1 MGCVTV
7 RNPSGINP
15 DCVQYIEAAENIII
29 FDASKSFATI
39 GAFQSLENHR
49 VAIQEELKEYV
60 PLGIKGYESTPGTLN
75 KETSDFDGS
84 SVVTFE
90 GPPSII
96 MDLQSNPCD
105 WGELMAQ
112 LDGAGF
118 RIGFVMK
125 KTGDIMVSV
134 LADGTVKGFLANVY
148 AMSPTLRPQGE
159 SFQSYK
165 LSVDFQNLTEFRTFN
180 IIDMPFN
187 PSVELPTRMPAGL
200 TMKTAGSYAASDIN
214 VTVFE
219 RCSGAYTGTL
229 IVEEITSYD
238 SVTNLPIDSFS
249 SSVVNNGAGSYTL
262 TLEKDS
268 TPVTLV
274 AGDWVNIRVATKT
287 GNVYDYV
294 SGELLISV

>member
-1 MGCVTV
+1 MGCITV

-15 DCVQYIEAAENIII
+15 DCVQYIEAAENVII
-29 FDASKSFATI
+29 FAAGVDFATV
-39 GAFQSLENHR
+39 GAFQSLESHR
-49 VAIQEELKEYV
+49 VLIQESLTEYI

-96 MDLQSNPCD
+96 MDIQSNPCD
-105 WGELMAQ
+105 WNELMAQ
-112 LDGAGF
+112 LTGEGF

-125 KTGDIMVSV
+125 KTGDVMVAV
-134 LADGTVKGFLANVY
+134 LADGSVKGFLAN
-148 AMSPTLRPQGE
+148 AFASSPTLRPQGE

-165 LSVDFQNLTEFRTFN
+165 LSLDFQNVQEFRQFN
-180 IIDMPFN
+180 LISMPFN
-187 PSVELPTRMPAGL
+187 PTVELPTRMPIGL
-200 TMKTAGSYAASDIN
+200 TMKQAGAYAVSDVN

-219 RCSGAYTGTL
+219 RCAGAYAGTPT
-229 IVEEITSYD
+229 VEEIESYD
-238 SVTNLPIDSFS
+238 SVTGLPIDSFS
-249 SSVVNNGAGSYTL
+249 SSVVNNTGGSYTL

-274 AGDWVNIRVATKT
+274 AGDWVIIKVATKT
-287 GNVYDYV
+287 GSVFDYV